1 MKNMLIMLVFF
12 VPLSLYGDQE
22 MIGYMGVVTQEL
34 TEAMMIA
41 LDVDHGLLIESV
53 DDGSPAESAGLMTG
67 DVIISL
73 DDQKITD
80 RKALKRIVAK
90 KPNER
95 VTVTIDRRG
104 KKVTRSVTLGQRE
117 KSKLRFEV
125 DIPDIHDLKVILDSK
140 EMRENLA
147 KLEEKIEELRQ
158 ELERIKEQIK

>member
-1 MKNMLIMLVFF
+1 MKNMLIIMVFI

-53 DDGSPAESAGLMTG
+53 DDGSPAELAGLMTG
-67 DVIISL
+67 DIIISL

-80 RKALKRIVAK
+80 RKILKRTVAN

-95 VTVTIDRRG
+95 VTVTVDRRG
-104 KKVTRSVTLGQRE
+104 KKVTKSLTLGQRE

-125 DIPDIHDLKVILDSK
+125 DIPDIPDLKVILGTK

-147 KLEEKIEELRQ
+147 RLEEEVEELRR
-158 ELERIKEQIK
+158 ELEKIKEQIK